1 MEAKDVWA
9 TFARGVCMQGL
20 QEVHA
25 QETDACQPAMLCYPA
40 ERRGC
45 EGRAGSHRRDEC
57 RDELHLSRAPGH
69 GAQRVWGMPGR
80 ADAGEGGRSAGSRL
94 RALGMLLVCLNASG
108 IRAMRSP
115 LHVCSFPSHGGHA
128 VVRVGVH
135 VPEIS
140 SLFSEQIFIVINKS

>member
-25 QETDACQPAMLCYPA
+25 QETDACQPAMLCHPA

-57 RDELHLSRAPGH
+57 RDELHLSRAPGR

-80 ADAGEGGRSAGSRL
+80 AEQVREDARLALACVLSACCWC
-94 RALGMLLVCLNASG
+94 A
-108 IRAMRSP
+108 
-115 LHVCSFPSHGGHA
+115 
-128 VVRVGVH
+128 
-135 VPEIS
+135 
-140 SLFSEQIFIVINKS
+140 